1 MSRIIRQIEIKY
13 YEVKI
18 KREKQ
23 QKGIKLMCSSK
34 R

>member
-1 MSRIIRQIEIKY
+1 MSRIIKQMEMKY

-23 QKGIKLMCSSK
+23 QKGIKLMCLSK